1 MTNTNYTAA
10 EQQIINAQRAYII
23 ELAHTASATKY
34 AIYTDNGN
42 GMEVLWAKEMDYN
55 DCDQSKKKHQ
65 LFPHQV
71 WDKSDRTKLPR
82 FYFKVSGYGL
92 SRSNELRRMLQDYN
106 PNIEVLCLGGYAPSS
121 SF

>member
-1 MTNTNYTAA
+1 MIYTAA

-23 ELAHTASATKY
+23 ELAHTASTTKY
-34 AIYTDNGN
+34 AISTDNGK
-42 GMEVLWAKEMDYN
+42 GMEVLWAKEMDYS

-65 LFPHQV
+65 LFPYQV

-82 FYFKVSGYGL
+82 FYFKVSGFGL